1 MLVAERFKNLKA
13 KGRTLDSV
21 KDAIDLGGE
30 PLRYVENDD
39 LEACVYVEDLGWF
52 AVVGDRAR
60 IAGWAQSE
68 GRVLSS
74 VAQFEAVLAERGGLR
89 AIRTND
95 DHAAFVYFKGSD
107 RFHGE
112 YLVIGQRAA
121 IFKAASAV
129 FEAQEAAE

>member
-13 KGRTLDSV
+13 KGRVLDSV
-21 KDAIDLGGE
+21 KDAIELGGE
-30 PLRYVENDD
+30 PLKYQENDD
-39 LEACVYVEDLGWF
+39 LDACVYVEDSGWF
-52 AVVGDRAR
+52 AVTGDRAR

-74 VAQFEAVLAERGGLR
+74 VEQFETILAESGGLR
-89 AIRTND
+89 SIRTDD
-95 DHAAFVYFKGSD
+95 DHTAFVYFKGAG
-107 RFHGE
+107 RFRRE